1 MVNVGKNQNLVIARM
16 KEKGLNFI
24 INGRVMNLAKPKM
37 NSGKKKNGIGFLF
50 SYLRKITS
58 STLINVDNTMEK
70 IETIKSYY
78 NVPLPSWWIIL

>member
-50 SYLRKITS
+50 LFQRNIT
-58 STLINVDNTMEK
+58 I
-70 IETIKSYY
+70 
-78 NVPLPSWWIIL
+78 